1 MNNYI
6 GIDISKS
13 SLQIYIPK
21 NNMDLE
27 LDNTQQGL
35 KKLTSKLKKIYGKTT
50 NKLIW
55 IYEPTGSYWTTI
67 KRYCNE
73 RSISCFIVKPS
84 QSAAFAKTIKNRN
97 KTDIVDARM
106 LYRMHTIV
114 KAENISIPSY
124 DKEQEQLQNYIR
136 YYKSLVRE
144 RVAKTNQLDASLAR
158 EDEVFIVRKLR
169 SKIKALKKE
178 EKEIVE
184 KMLTLIA
191 LTPKYQKQL
200 ESITSFKGVG
210 NLSGIVLLEFFMRY
224 KNASAKEITAL
235 AGLDPIE
242 VSSGSSIHKKSR
254 ISKQGSK
261 LIRNT
266 LFMGTLI
273 SIQYNLEMRAF
284 YDRLKERGK
293 HTTSAQIAVMRKIVM
308 ITFSLY
314 KTGTLYDEVRY
325 EKWNN
330 MKMAS

>member
-6 GIDISKS
+6 GIDISKA
-13 SLQIYIPK
+13 SLQVYIPK
-21 NNMDLE
+21 NN
-27 LDNTQQGL
+27 LDIEVENTKKGL
-35 KKLTSKLKKIYGKTT
+35 KKLSSELKKVYGKVASDV
-50 NKLIW
+50 IW
-55 IYEPTGSYWTTI
+55 IYEPTGSYWTLI
-67 KRYCNE
+67 KQYCHENT
-73 RSISCFIVKPS
+73 ISCFIVKPS

-106 LYRMHTIV
+106 LYRMYTI
-114 KAENISIPSY
+114 ATDNNICIPSY
-124 DKEQEQLQNYIR
+124 DKAQEQLQNHIR

-144 RVAKTNQLDASLAR
+144 RVVKTNQLEASLAR
-158 EDEVFIVRKLR
+158 EDEVFILRKLR
-169 SKIKALKKE
+169 AKIKALKKE

-184 KMLTLIA
+184 KMLKLIA

-210 NLSGIVLLEFFMRY
+210 SLSGIVLLEFFMRY
-224 KNASAKEITAL
+224 KDANAKEITAL

-242 VSSGSSIHKKSR
+242 VSSGSSMHKKSR

-266 LFMGTLI
+266 LFMGTII
-273 SIQYNLEMRAF
+273 SIQYNKEMRTF
-284 YDRLKERGK
+284 YERLKERGK

-314 KTGTLYDEVRY
+314 KTGELYDEERS
-325 EKWNN
+325 EKWNTV
-330 MKMAS
+330 KMAS